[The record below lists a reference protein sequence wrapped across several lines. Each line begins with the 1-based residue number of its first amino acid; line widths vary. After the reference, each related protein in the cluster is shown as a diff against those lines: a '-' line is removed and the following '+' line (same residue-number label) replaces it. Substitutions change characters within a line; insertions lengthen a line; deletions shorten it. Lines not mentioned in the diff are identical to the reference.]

1 MHVTFCPLI
10 LQVKSKDLEFAPALQ
25 ASTCAQGQYELVY
38 AQGENV
44 VYHCAWWDQDR
55 GDCAVHYLSRVGSL
69 VERGRG
75 GGKI

>member
-10 LQVKSKDLEFAPALQ
+10 LQVKSKDMEFAPALQ

-44 VYHCAWWDQDR
+44 VYHCAWWD
-55 GDCAVHYLSRVGSL
+55 
-69 VERGRG
+69 
-75 GGKI
+75 